1 MLSSTLIV
9 NIIATVLFYIRVPQF
24 PFYERIYP
32 FEEGMA
38 AYFGSF
44 NSHCGFNTVDISALS
59 KPSLLLM
66 MLLMFIGA
74 GSASTGGGIKLTTF
88 LIMFLGYLNFY
99 KNKMILSCLKIY

>member
-24 PFYERIYP
+24 PFYERIYL
-32 FEEGMA
+32 EEWLLISS
-38 AYFGSF
+38 SF

-88 LIMFLGYLNFY
+88 LIMFLGYLNFTRTR
-99 KNKMILSCLKIY
+99 